1 MSDIPQP
8 VIDVLKEIGETAKTS
23 TWDCH
28 GTRVILHKA
37 LEKIAAHKGMI
48 FDPPVHLVTDPANK
62 LAQTLQDLSSMEQ
75 RQVHLTET
83 VTRAHKRIDEI
94 QAIVKDE
101 VKNHEKRI
109 QAIEISIAKNQW
121 IERIIMAGVMAVIGM
136 WIKGGI

>member
-1 MSDIPQP
+1 MSIERSVAKLEAQQEAMAQ
-8 VIDVLKEIGETAKTS
+8 DVSEMKSALTS
-23 TWDCH
+23 
-28 GTRVILHKA
+28 I
-37 LEKIAAHKGMI
+37 
-48 FDPPVHLVTDPANK
+48 
-62 LAQTLQDLSSMEQ
+62 AQTLQDLSSMEQ

-109 QAIEISIAKNQW
+109 QAIEINIAKNQW